1 MWFAKCGSFVS
12 GQDRGSRNVRCGAAG
27 ADQAA
32 EKGLFLSPI
41 FQKAVPQGLKPADR
55 FAAFPGVAPPPA
67 PAGKTC
73 DGGRFSIFAERART
87 WTSAV
92 QPVWRPALLSIA
104 GDRRYP
110 AAGNRRSVAEKRL
123 DALTRNQAWS
133 RQRAT
138 PPSRPVSLETISTF
152 LGGLKSIF
160 LVLPP
165 PR

>member
-1 MWFAKCGSFVS
+1 MWFAERGSFVS

-55 FAAFPGVAPPPA
+55 FAAFPGVESPGSRRKDMRRRKILDFCGEGADVDVRGT
-67 PAGKTC
+67 AGLET
-73 DGGRFSIFAERART
+73 GATLHRRR
-87 WTSAV
+87 SA
-92 QPVWRPALLSIA
+92 L
-104 GDRRYP
+104 P